1 MNKPQSTNIGFTL
14 IELMVTISV
23 AAVLIALAV
32 PNFTPVIRSNRFS
45 TYSNNLIAALNL
57 ARSEAVKRGQEVV
70 IRKIGANWEGGWTIF
85 VDIDRSTAGTN
96 PITDNIYNA
105 TAATDCTAGAD
116 CLLKTYPALAN
127 AYTLRGGG
135 NLKDFIRYTSSGIS
149 NYLPDNLIQKNNID
163 KDYFVIC
170 DNSDGNN
177 TPEANTAKLIVMNTV
192 GRPRLALDTTTP
204 ADNIPNLNLTT
215 NVTTCTPP

>member
-23 AAVLIALAV
+23 AAILMALAA
-32 PNFTPVIRSNRFS
+32 PNFTPVIRSSRLS
-45 TYSNNLIAALNL
+45 TYSNDLIAALNL

-70 IRKIGANWEGGWTIF
+70 VRKIGANWEGGWAIF
-85 VDIDRSTAGTN
+85 VDIDRGTAAK
-96 PITDNIYNA
+96 DNIYNA
-105 TAATDCTAGAD
+105 TLATNCTANAD

-127 AYTLRGGG
+127 SYTLRGGN
-135 NLKDFIRYTSSGIS
+135 NLKDFIRYTPSGIS
-149 NYLPDNLIQKNNID
+149 NYLPDGLANFAN
-163 KDYFVIC
+163 DYFVIC
-170 DNSDGNN
+170 DNRDGND

-192 GRPRLALDTTTP
+192 GRPRLALDTTSP
-204 ADNIPNLNLTT
+204 ADNIPNLDLTT